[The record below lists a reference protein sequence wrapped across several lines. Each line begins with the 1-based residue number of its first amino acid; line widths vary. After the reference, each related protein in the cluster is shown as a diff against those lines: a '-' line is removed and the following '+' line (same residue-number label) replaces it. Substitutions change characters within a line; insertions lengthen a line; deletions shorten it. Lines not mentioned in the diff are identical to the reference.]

1 MLEVRDGP
9 EAAILEM
16 EKCAN
21 DLKTVVDVF
30 EDELCF
36 RIHDIAAALELS
48 IKYSGGGGSGM
59 GRKGGSSGSIS
70 DPQAIVGARD
80 GDKSTG
86 GGARG
91 CSMVGDEWIMRAFV
105 LRGMERREEQS
116 WRVPKSYYT
125 HMSFK

>member
-21 DLKTVVDVF
+21 DLKTVVDVS

-48 IKYSGGGGSGM
+48 IKYSGGAALAWEEKVAAAARFLTHKLLSELETAINLREVEREAAPWLEMSG
-59 GRKGGSSGSIS
+59 
-70 DPQAIVGARD
+70 
-80 GDKSTG
+80 
-86 GGARG
+86 
-91 CSMVGDEWIMRAFV
+91 
-105 LRGMERREEQS
+105 
-116 WRVPKSYYT
+116 
-125 HMSFK
+125 